1 MEKRIKIEGMKCSG
15 CANRVNTILKSIKG
29 IKKVNVNLDKKYADI
44 VYKKDIDNDTLIS
57 AITSLGFKVIEIE
70 DK

>member
-1 MEKRIKIEGMKCSG
+1 MEKRIKLEGMKCSG

-29 IKKVNVNLDKKYADI
+29 IKKVNVNLDEKYADI

>member
-29 IKKVNVNLDKKYADI
+29 IKKVNVNLDEKYADI
-44 VYKKDIDNDTLIS
+44 IYKKDIDNDTLIS